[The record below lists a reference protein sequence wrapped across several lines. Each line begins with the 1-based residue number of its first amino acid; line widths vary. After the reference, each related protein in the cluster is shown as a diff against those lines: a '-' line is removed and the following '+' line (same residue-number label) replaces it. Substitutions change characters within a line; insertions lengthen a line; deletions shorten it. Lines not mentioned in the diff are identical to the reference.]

1 MAPCPKTGKFG
12 WIRVLQFQLCKPCVR
27 NRCGRSIKR
36 LPQLADDVGQR
47 IGEILV
53 FSRTKLVFLHNNTI
67 SKQRLIFREFLE
79 FFALML
85 R

>member
-1 MAPCPKTGKFG
+1 M
-12 WIRVLQFQLCKPCVR
+12 
-27 NRCGRSIKR
+27 
-36 LPQLADDVGQR
+36 PQLADDVGQR